1 MKLPRHVGVWPVL
14 SIGLIVTG
22 CRCRC
27 ERNSRMRPE
36 AAGVSDTARGTE
48 ETRAH
53 MHAVFRTAGKS
64 TGEAY
69 LEAERELRDGGAQA
83 ESTLRANRL
92 NPDPMAALLARVLL
106 NWAGEKGS
114 DYDAALEYLDKLP
127 ARIAPTP
134 LTTPSPSGVAS
145 YLEQEFED
153 RVADMLTLRLFK
165 EPDWPRWRVIGV
177 LLYLKDHPDKS
188 TAGTILRYAAEA
200 ENDEY
205 REFAADALKPSRG
218 ADLDVL
224 IDAER
229 QRVENMG
236 KVFPNELAALK
247 SP

>member
-1 MKLPRHVGVWPVL
+1 M
-14 SIGLIVTG
+14 
-22 CRCRC
+22 
-27 ERNSRMRPE
+27 
-36 AAGVSDTARGTE
+36 
-48 ETRAH
+48 
-53 MHAVFRTAGKS
+53 
-64 TGEAY
+64 
-69 LEAERELRDGGAQA
+69 EAERELRDAGAQA
-83 ESTLRANRL
+83 EPTLRANRL
-92 NPDPMAALLARVLL
+92 NPDPMAALLAQVLL
-106 NWAGEKGS
+106 NWAGAKRP
-114 DYDAALEYLDKLP
+114 DYDAALEYLDTLP

-134 LTTPSPSGVAS
+134 ITKPPPGGVAS
-145 YLEQEFED
+145 YIEQEFED
-153 RVADMLTLRLFK
+153 RVADMLALRLLK

-188 TAGTILRYAAEA
+188 TAGTILRYAAET

-205 REFAADALKPSRG
+205 REFAVDALKPSRG